1 MGYGGLYLDND
12 DDDDAL
18 CCVRVCVAEPS
29 MTSLAGDSRDDSRGM
44 LENTY
49 ENVASI
55 KAATAAAAAGNS
67 TSLCAK
73 PPYPEKSGVGGGAGT
88 SSFPAAAAVP
98 DPDNSLSAYQ
108 PGLPINYPSSSGFSS
123 GHLLEPFYE
132 AYIIKPKPVYACN
145 SNPTKPDT
153 YAGTTHV

>member
-1 MGYGGLYLDND
+1 
-12 DDDDAL
+12 
-18 CCVRVCVAEPS
+18 

-44 LENTY
+44 LENMY

-67 TSLCAK
+67 ASLCAK
-73 PPYPEKSGVGGGAGT
+73 PYPEKAAVGG
-88 SSFPAAAAVP
+88 SLFSAATVP
-98 DPDNSLSAYQ
+98 DSDNSPAYQ

-132 AYIIKPKPVYACN
+132 AYIIKPKPVYACS
-145 SNPTKPDT
+145 SNPIKPDI
-153 YAGTTHV
+153 YAGTLH